1 MIMKTTEQKTVLVT
15 GATGTIGSEV
25 VKQLLDVTPTIN
37 IKAGVHLVENAKK
50 VKEDDRVEAVQID
63 YKKPETLKEAFKDAD
78 KLFLLTHDSPKSA
91 EHASNLVAEAKKA
104 GIRHIVKLSAL
115 GADMES
121 VVASLR
127 LHRQAEKIIEE
138 SGILYTFLRPGE
150 FMQNFVNF
158 DSQTI
163 KEQDAFYLPA
173 GDPKVSFVDVRDIA
187 AVAVKTLTDNDK
199 HNNKTYTITGPE
211 ALSYY
216 QAAEIL
222 SNATGKKI
230 SYVNVSK
237 KEARG
242 AMKDTGI
249 NDWWINT
256 IIEVYDFYKS
266 GIQAQVS
273 SAVEEVTGNKPISFS
288 QFAKDY
294 VQAFK

>member
-1 MIMKTTEQKTVLVT
+1 MV
-15 GATGTIGSEV
+15 EV
-25 VKQLLDVTPTIN
+25 VV
-37 IKAGVHLVENAKK
+37 
-50 VKEDDRVEAVQID
+50 ID
-63 YKKPETLKEAFKDAD
+63 YDKPESLAAAFKDAD

-91 EHASNLVAEAKKA
+91 KHASNLVAEAKES

-138 SGILYTFLRPGE
+138 SGIPYTFLRPGE

-163 KEQDAFYLPA
+163 KEQGAFYLPA
-173 GDPKVSFVDVRDIA
+173 VGDPKVSFVDVRDIA
-187 AVAVKTLTDNDK
+187 AVAVKALTDDDGNDDK
-199 HNNKTYTITGPE
+199 HKGKVYTITGPE

-237 KEARG
+237 EEARQG
-242 AMKDTGI
+242 MK
-249 NDWWINT
+249 
-256 IIEVYDFYKS
+256 
-266 GIQAQVS
+266 
-273 SAVEEVTGNKPISFS
+273 
-288 QFAKDY
+288 
-294 VQAFK
+294 

>member
-1 MIMKTTEQKTVLVT
+1 
-15 GATGTIGSEV
+15 
-25 VKQLLDVTPTIN
+25 
-37 IKAGVHLVENAKK
+37 
-50 VKEDDRVEAVQID
+50 
-63 YKKPETLKEAFKDAD
+63 
-78 KLFLLTHDSPKSA
+78 
-91 EHASNLVAEAKKA
+91 
-104 GIRHIVKLSAL
+104 
-115 GADMES
+115 MES

-138 SGILYTFLRPGE
+138 SGIPYTFLRPGE

-163 KEQDAFYLPA
+163 KEQGAFYLPA

-187 AVAVKTLTDNDK
+187 AVAVKTLTDDDENDDK

-216 QAAEIL
+216 QVAEIL

-230 SYVNVSK
+230 SYVNISK
-237 KEARG
+237 EEARG
-242 AMKDTGI
+242 AMKEMGI
-249 NDWWINT
+249 GDWWINT
-256 IIEVYDFYKS
+256 IIEVYDLYRS

-273 SAVEEVTGNKPISFS
+273 SALEEVTGKKAISFS

-294 VQAFK
+294 ADAFR

>member
-1 MIMKTTEQKTVLVT
+1 MKTAEQKTVLVT
-15 GATGTIGSEV
+15 GATGTVGSEV
-25 VKQLLDVTPTIN
+25 IKQLSKASTDVN
-37 IKAGVHLVENAKK
+37 IKAGVHSVENAKL
-50 VKEDDRVEAVQID
+50 VKEDDRIKAVQID
-63 YKKPETLKEAFKDAD
+63 YKKPETLKESFKDAD
-78 KLFLLTHDSPKSA
+78 KLFLLTHDSPKSP
-91 EHASNLVAEAKKA
+91 EHASNLVAEAKKS

-138 SGILYTFLRPGE
+138 SGIPYTFLRPGE

-163 KEQDAFYLPA
+163 KEQGAFYLPA

-187 AVAVKTLTDNDK
+187 AVAVKTLTDDEK
-199 HNNKTYTITGPE
+199 HNNNKTYTITGPE

-237 KEARG
+237 EEARR
-242 AMKDTGI
+242 AMKEMGI
-249 NDWWINT
+249 DDWWINT

-273 SAVEEVTGNKPISFS
+273 SAVEEVTGKKPISFS